1 MLIEPRD
8 HAGRLAHWLCVL
20 VVALAQASDAKPLDT
35 LVEEVLSTSPEIA
48 AARSEA
54 EAAEARLQ
62 GSTLP
67 LNNPELEAEYERTDV
82 DTLRVGLTQTLDWH
96 GKRAALERM
105 ARLELELA
113 RTRLEALRSDRAHTL
128 LRTAARI
135 HTLEKALALARDKV
149 KVLERFEKLALRRQR
164 AGDLSSN
171 DLAMARLS
179 LAEARMARAT
189 RKAELIEARSRWIQ
203 LTGRPLAET
212 VEFPSLID
220 WRPPAL
226 EPAKTAES
234 HPQTRMARLEAQLAR
249 QRIEAVDRERKP
261 DPTLGV
267 AGGREGDE
275 NLFVLSFA
283 LPLQVRNRG
292 EAEVQATRL
301 EVVAAE
307 QRARQ
312 IQLDVK
318 SRLAAADARY
328 RLLHA
333 TWARWIEE
341 GLPSLSQRVALL
353 ERLWQAGETSTT
365 DHLIQVQQL
374 LDTRMA
380 GVDFEGELRLAWI
393 DLLEASGALGRLE
406 QIMRK

>member
-96 GKRAALERM
+96 GKRAALE
-105 ARLELELA
+105 
-113 RTRLEALRSDRAHTL
+113 
-128 LRTAARI
+128 
-135 HTLEKALALARDKV
+135 
-149 KVLERFEKLALRRQR
+149 
-164 AGDLSSN
+164 
-171 DLAMARLS
+171 
-179 LAEARMARAT
+179 
-189 RKAELIEARSRWIQ
+189 
-203 LTGRPLAET
+203 
-212 VEFPSLID
+212 
-220 WRPPAL
+220 
-226 EPAKTAES
+226 
-234 HPQTRMARLEAQLAR
+234 RMARLEAQLAR